1 MAGMKKPE
9 FLWVLTFLTV
19 LFPLGAKNTGS
30 DFPVITRLDV
40 RDLAFNQ
47 YLADVENARRRV
59 ANRARIGEDASSLTE
74 ALTIYAY
81 TPGGTDDIFSLA
93 ARCNIPYAA
102 LATLNHIAHPG
113 SLDQAGT
120 LLLPSVP
127 GIFIP
132 ESPESDLE
140 RLLQSSREAS
150 AGIPITINRGGKKT
164 AFLFIPGADFSPTER
179 VFFLN
184 FSFRFPLR
192 AYRLTSAFGLR
203 RNPITGTVKIH
214 EGLDLAAP
222 EGTDVFATRDGVV
235 TDLGEDS
242 IYGRYIVIQHG
253 ENWVSL
259 YGHLSA
265 IHTTLRSRVR
275 TGALIG
281 KVGSTGQSTG
291 PHLHFELR
299 QNGQAQ
305 DPGKLLFRDNPR

>member
-1 MAGMKKPE
+1 MKKTGGLWFWV
-9 FLWVLTFLTV
+9 FLIGLV
-19 LFPLGAKNTGS
+19 PLGAEQGEAN
-30 DFPVITRLDV
+30 FPVISRLDV

-47 YLADVENARRRV
+47 YLADVENGRRRV
-59 ANRARIGEDASSLTE
+59 ANRARTGETAASLAE
-74 ALTIYAY
+74 ALTVYAY
-81 TPGGTDDIFSLA
+81 APNEGDDIFSLA

-102 LATLNHIAHPG
+102 LTTLNRLSHPAA
-113 SLDQAGT
+113 LTGT

-140 RLLQSSREAS
+140 RLLSSAREVHT
-150 AGIPITINRGGKKT
+150 GVPITITRGGKKA

-179 VFFLN
+179 IFFLN
-184 FSFRFPLR
+184 FNFSFPLR
-192 AYRLTSAFGLR
+192 TYRVTSPFGLR
-203 RNPITGTVKIH
+203 RNPVTGTVKLH

-222 EGTDVFATRDGVV
+222 EGTDVFAARDGVV
-235 TDLGEDS
+235 TDLGTDP
-242 IYGRYIVIQHG
+242 IYGNYIVIRHG

-259 YGHLSA
+259 YGHLQA
-265 IHTTLRSRVR
+265 ILTTLRSPVR
-275 TGALIG
+275 TGDRIG

-299 QNGQAQ
+299 QNGRAQ

>member
-1 MAGMKKPE
+1 MTGMKKTGGLWLLV
-9 FLWVLTFLTV
+9 FLAGVL
-19 LFPLGAKNTGS
+19 PLGAENTEAN
-30 DFPVITRLDV
+30 FPVITRLDV

-47 YLADVENARRRV
+47 YMADVENARRRV
-59 ANRARIGEDASSLTE
+59 ANRARTGEDASSLAE
-74 ALTIYAY
+74 ALTVYAY
-81 TPGGTDDIFSLA
+81 APQETDDVFSLA

-102 LATLNHIAHPG
+102 LTTLNRIAHPG
-113 SLDQAGT
+113 ALSGT

-132 ESPESDLE
+132 ENPESDLE
-140 RLLQSSREAS
+140 RLLASSREVH
-150 AGIPITINRGGKKT
+150 AGVSITINRGGNK
-164 AFLFIPGADFSPTER
+164 AGFLFIPGADFSPTER
-179 VFFLN
+179 IFFLN
-184 FSFRFPLR
+184 FNFSFPLR
-192 AYRLTSAFGLR
+192 TYRVTSPFGLR

-222 EGTDVFATRDGVV
+222 EGSDVFAAREGVV
-235 TDLGEDS
+235 TDLGEDP
-242 IYGRYIVIQHG
+242 IYGKYIVIRHG
-253 ENWVSL
+253 ESWVSL

-265 IHTTLRSRVR
+265 ILTTLGSQVR

-305 DPGKLLFRDNPR
+305 DPGRLLFRDNPR

>member
-1 MAGMKKPE
+1 MKKNGI
-9 FLWVLTFLTV
+9 LWVWVFLAGSF
-19 LFPLGAKNTGS
+19 LLGAENVES
-30 DFPVITRLDV
+30 NFPVITRLDV

-47 YLADVENARRRV
+47 YMADVENGRRRV
-59 ANRARIGEDASSLTE
+59 ANRARTGESASSLAE
-74 ALTIYAY
+74 GLTVYAY
-81 TPGGTDDIFSLA
+81 TPNETDDIFSLA

-102 LATLNHIAHPG
+102 LTTLNRMAHPG
-113 SLDQAGT
+113 ALTGT

-140 RLLQSSREAS
+140 RLLSSAREENT
-150 AGIPITINRGGKKT
+150 GVPITISHGGKK
-164 AFLFIPGADFSPTER
+164 AGFLFIPGADFSPTER

-184 FSFRFPLR
+184 FNFSFPLR
-192 AYRLTSAFGLR
+192 TYRITSPFGLR
-203 RNPITGTVKIH
+203 RNPVTGTVKIH

-222 EGTDVFATRDGVV
+222 AGTDVFAARDGVV
-235 TDLGEDS
+235 TDLGEDP
-242 IYGRYIVIQHG
+242 IYGKYIVIRHG

-265 IHTTLRSRVR
+265 IHTTLRSPVR
-275 TGALIG
+275 TGDLIG

-299 QNGQAQ
+299 QNGRAQ
-305 DPGKLLFRDNPR
+305 DPGKLLFRNNSR

>member
-1 MAGMKKPE
+1 MKKTGI
-9 FLWVLTFLTV
+9 FWLWVFLAG
-19 LFPLGAKNTGS
+19 LSPLGAENVES
-30 DFPVITRLDV
+30 NLPVITRLDV
-40 RDLAFNQ
+40 RDLGFNQ
-47 YLADVENARRRV
+47 YMADVENARRRI
-59 ANRARIGEDASSLTE
+59 ANRARTGENASSLAE
-74 ALTIYAY
+74 ALTVYAY
-81 TPGGTDDIFSLA
+81 VPDKTDDIFSLA

-102 LATLNHIAHPG
+102 LTTLNRISHPG
-113 SLDQAGT
+113 NLTGT

-132 ESPESDLE
+132 EDPESDLE
-140 RLLQSSREAS
+140 QLLSSSREEKS
-150 AGIPITINRGGKKT
+150 GVPITVNHGGKKA

-184 FSFRFPLR
+184 FNFSFPLR
-192 AYRLTSAFGLR
+192 TYRVTSPFGLR

-222 EGTDVFATRDGVV
+222 EGTDVFAARDGVI
-235 TDLGEDS
+235 TDLGEDP
-242 IYGRYIVIQHG
+242 IYGKYIVIRHG

-259 YGHLSA
+259 YGHLSV
-265 IHTTLRSRVR
+265 IHAVLRSTVR

-299 QNGQAQ
+299 QNGRAQ
-305 DPGKLLFRDNPR
+305 DPGKLLFRDPP